1 MARHGYGEL
10 NPSRRLLMGPGPSD
24 AHPRVLRAMGTP
36 LLGHLDPEFLALM
49 EESKTLLRSVFGT
62 ENELTIP
69 VSATGSAGMEAAFVN
84 VVEPGDEVVVCVN
97 GVFGERMSDIVG
109 RCGANL
115 TRVEADWGTIVPAEK
130 VAAAL
135 ETVRN
140 PKVVAIVHA
149 ETSTGVLQ
157 PLDDIAKL
165 ARGHGALF
173 LVDAVTSLGGVPVD
187 VDATGI
193 DVAYSGTQKCLSC
206 PPGLSPVTFGPRA
219 LEVLRT
225 RKTKVQSWYL
235 DMSMIAKYWGE
246 ERVYHHTAPISM
258 IYAFREAL
266 RLIDEEG
273 IEARYERHRLHSG
286 ALAGGLEAL
295 GLGLGAQAGH
305 RAPMLTLTRI
315 PDGVDDGA
323 IRKRLLNDFGLEIGG
338 GLGVFAGKMWRIGL
352 MGESC
357 RRSSVLTCLDA
368 LETCLRDE
376 GQTIGAGAG
385 VSAAL
390 GYYADGA

>member
-1 MARHGYGEL
+1 MADNVYGEL

-24 AHPRVLRAMGTP
+24 AHPRVLRAMSTP

-62 ENELTIP
+62 ANDLTIP

-84 VVEPGDEVVVCVN
+84 VLEPGDEVVVCIN

-109 RCGANL
+109 RCGADL
-115 TRVEADWGTIVPAEK
+115 TRVDADWGTIVPAEK
-130 VAAAL
+130 VEAAL
-135 ETVRN
+135 KTVKN

-157 PLDDIAKL
+157 PLDEIAKL
-165 ARGHGALF
+165 AHDAGALF
-173 LVDAVTSLGGVPVD
+173 LVDAVTSLGGVPVN

-193 DVAYSGTQKCLSC
+193 DVCYSGTQKCLSC
-206 PPGLSPVTFGPRA
+206 PPGLSPVTFGARA
-219 LEVLRT
+219 LEVIQT

-258 IYAFREAL
+258 VYAFREAL
-266 RLIDEEG
+266 RLVDEEG
-273 IEARYERHRLHSG
+273 LEARYERHRLHSA
-286 ALAGGLEAL
+286 ALAAGLQAL
-295 GLGLGAQAGH
+295 GLGLGAQEGH
-305 RAPMLTLTRI
+305 RAPMLTLTQI

-323 IRKRLLNDFGLEIGG
+323 VRRRLLNEFDLEIGG

-357 RRSSVLTCLDA
+357 QRSSVLTCLDA
-368 LETCLRDE
+368 LETCLRGE
-376 GQTIGAGAG
+376 GQPIDAGAG

-390 GYYADGA
+390 ACYG

>member
-1 MARHGYGEL
+1 MAAHGYSEL

-24 AHPRVLRAMGTP
+24 AHPRVLRAMTTP

-49 EESKTLLRSVFGT
+49 EESKTLLRSAFGT
-62 ENELTIP
+62 ANDLTIP
-69 VSATGSAGMEAAFVN
+69 ISATGSAGMEAAFVN
-84 VVEPGDEVVVCVN
+84 VVEPGDDVVVCVN
-97 GVFGERMSDIVG
+97 GVFGERMCDIVG

-115 TRVEADWGTIVPAEK
+115 TRVEADWGATVAAEK

-135 ETVRN
+135 KTVKS

-157 PLDDIAKL
+157 PLGDIAKL
-165 ARGHGALF
+165 AREHGGLF
-173 LVDAVTSLGGVPVD
+173 LVDAVTSLAGAPVD

-193 DVAYSGTQKCLSC
+193 DVCYSGTQKCLSC
-206 PPGLSPVTFGPRA
+206 PPGLSPITFSARA
-219 LEVLRT
+219 LEVVQT

-235 DMSMIAKYWGE
+235 DMTMIAKYWGE

-258 IYAFREAL
+258 VYAFREAL
-266 RLIDEEG
+266 RLVDEEG
-273 IEARYERHRLHSG
+273 LEARFGRHRLHSA
-286 ALAGGLEAL
+286 ALAAGLEAL
-295 GLGLGAQAGH
+295 GLGLGAEEGH
-305 RAPMLTLTRI
+305 RAPMLTLTSI
-315 PDGVDDGA
+315 PDGVDDAAVRG
-323 IRKRLLNDFGLEIGG
+323 RLLNEFKLEIGG

-376 GQTIGAGAG
+376 GRSIDAGAG

-390 GYYADGA
+390 GYYADAA

>member
-1 MARHGYGEL
+1 MADNGYGEL

-24 AHPRVLRAMGTP
+24 AHPRVLRAMSTP

-62 ENELTIP
+62 TNELTIP

-84 VVEPGDEVVVCVN
+84 VIEPGDDVIVCIN

-109 RCGANL
+109 RCGAHL
-115 TRVEADWGTIVPAEK
+115 TRVDADWGTIVPAAKLE
-130 VAAAL
+130 AAL
-135 ETVRN
+135 KTVKK

-165 ARGHGALF
+165 AHDHGALF
-173 LVDAVTSLGGVPVD
+173 LVDAVTSLGGAPVD

-193 DVAYSGTQKCLSC
+193 DVCYSGTQKCLSC

-219 LEVLRT
+219 LDVIQT

-258 IYAFREAL
+258 VYAFREAL
-266 RLIDEEG
+266 RLVDEEG
-273 IEARYERHRLHSG
+273 LEARYVRHRLHSA
-286 ALAGGLEAL
+286 ALADGLQAL
-295 GLGLGAQAGH
+295 GLGLGAQEGH
-305 RAPMLTLTRI
+305 RAPMLTLTQI
-315 PDGVDDGA
+315 PDGVDDA
-323 IRKRLLNDFGLEIGG
+323 AVRRRLLNEFDLEIGG

-357 RRSSVLTCLDA
+357 QRSSVLTCLDA
-368 LETCLRDE
+368 LEVCLRDE
-376 GQTIGAGAG
+376 GQSISPGAG
-385 VSAAL
+385 VSAAVAR
-390 GYYADGA
+390 YAADA

>member
-1 MARHGYGEL
+1 MAGQGYDEL

-24 AHPRVLRAMGTP
+24 AHPRVLRAMSTP

-49 EESKTLLRSVFGT
+49 EESKTLLRSAFGT
-62 ENELTIP
+62 ANDLTIP

-84 VVEPGDEVVVCVN
+84 VVEPGDDVVVCVN

-115 TRVEADWGTIVPAEK
+115 TRVEADWGATVAMEK

-135 ETVRN
+135 KTVKN

-157 PLDDIAKL
+157 PLEDIAKL
-165 ARGHGALF
+165 AREHGALF
-173 LVDAVTSLGGVPVD
+173 LVDAVTSLAGAPVN

-193 DVAYSGTQKCLSC
+193 DVCYSGTQKCLSC
-206 PPGLSPVTFGPRA
+206 PPGLAPITFSARA
-219 LEVLRT
+219 LEVIQT

-258 IYAFREAL
+258 VYAFREAL
-266 RLIDEEG
+266 RLVDEEG
-273 IEARYERHRLHSG
+273 LEARFERHRLHSA
-286 ALAGGLEAL
+286 ALAAGLEAL
-295 GLGLGAQAGH
+295 GLGLGAEEGN
-305 RAPMLTLTRI
+305 RAPMLTLTSI
-315 PDGVDDGA
+315 PEGVDDGA
-323 IRKRLLNDFGLEIGG
+323 IRRRLLDEFNLEIGG

-368 LETCLRDE
+368 LETCLRDQ
-376 GQTIGAGAG
+376 GQSIGAGAG

-390 GYYADGA
+390 GYYAAA